1 MKVTVEYLPGGDGT
15 AAPAEIYDNVA
26 AIGLVPGFVQLQGK
40 NDKPIAMIAA
50 VAVRRIFAPEND
62 TTLELA

>member
-1 MKVTVEYLPGGDGT
+1 MKVTVEYLPGGSGE
-15 AAPAEIYDNVA
+15 AAPAETYEHVA

-50 VAVRRIFAPEND
+50 VAVRRVYAPEND
-62 TTLELA
+62 TNLELP